1 MHMGTGLHEQA
12 LADAVVRMV
21 GAGARLDR
29 TYHVPHVPHVP
40 HGPTACPLHARL
52 TWRVLCGVVWCGVV
66 WEASRSAPVSSYTM
80 QYPDR
85 CVALVLAGEATLTCG
100 QGKGAKPLTLTPGQL
115 LTIPEGNTCTWRI
128 ASPLMMHYN
137 YGY

>member
-1 MHMGTGLHEQA
+1 M
-12 LADAVVRMV
+12 VR
-21 GAGARLDR
+21 AGPYRMARL
-29 TYHVPHVPHVP
+29 
-40 HGPTACPLHARL
+40 HAPSAPDVA
-52 TWRVLCGVVWCGVV
+52 RVCVVWWVV
-66 WEASRSAPVSSYTM
+66 VCEASRSAPVSSYTM
-80 QYPDR
+80 QYADR

-100 QGKGAKPLTLTPGQL
+100 EGKGAKTLTLTPGQL

>member
-21 GAGARLDR
+21 GAGAPLDR

-52 TWRVLCGVVWCGVV
+52 TWRVSVWCGVVWCGVGGKQV
-66 WEASRSAPVSSYTM
+66 GAGVELYHAVSGSM
-80 QYPDR
+80 R
-85 CVALVLAGEATLTCG
+85 CSGSG
-100 QGKGAKPLTLTPGQL
+100 
-115 LTIPEGNTCTWRI
+115 R
-128 ASPLMMHYN
+128 
-137 YGY
+137 